1 MSKQIEL
8 ERGWSWE
15 RCRHRLPSALAL
27 SLAFKALN
35 LIILAPLAAL
45 ILRYC
50 LSRWGRASVGNF
62 ELVSFLLS
70 PAGIAAPPGVGTILL
85 ASLYLELAG
94 MLRLLADDHLR
105 WWQAFRSSRQLF
117 VRIAELG
124 FVSAGCGRPC
134 GLRGALEARHLR
146 RNGVGRGCRPLGR
159 ASHPL
164 PLIDDEGNVRP
175 ESAGQINRFPE
186 SDNSAGSAACT

>member
-1 MSKQIEL
+1 MERFRFFADGGAPVTASVPRKIVIQAMLKQIEL

-70 PAGIAAPPGVGTILL
+70 PAGIAALLGVGTILL

-94 MLRLLADDHLR
+94 M
-105 WWQAFRSSRQLF
+105 
-117 VRIAELG
+117 
-124 FVSAGCGRPC
+124 
-134 GLRGALEARHLR
+134 
-146 RNGVGRGCRPLGR
+146 
-159 ASHPL
+159 
-164 PLIDDEGNVRP
+164 
-175 ESAGQINRFPE
+175 
-186 SDNSAGSAACT
+186 